1 MTDNKKKLPLLK
13 WRGTLGEAS
22 RSQRLM
28 MLASQL
34 LIVASL
40 VFSQAGF
47 VGIALPDN
55 NSTYLITV
63 LAPMALVAMVLG
75 LIPSTLFGIFCGL
88 TLALHAAV
96 QPLDYIELV
105 AVTPQSAAIIFGITG
120 LLLGLLFALALRRN
134 PTGWRRI
141 ARIVLICLAVS
152 TVFSIVFL
160 IVSTT
165 NIIIDYG
172 LVLEEE
178 LGGNVTESNI
188 DGAFVISRMLS
199 YGNPEL
205 QILVDATLMIAVC
218 WMSER
223 LLKRLG
229 IESDARPLH
238 TTFNAWL
245 FLAVLLGYLVVT
257 AFGFVSI
264 TGRELHLAADD
275 MREEIEY
282 LDIQRKTQEQRGIL
296 YTQSTMNS
304 TDVPENVREIFQRY
318 FSAASLLDGYETAID
333 GVVIVAS
340 GSTTEAEIVCSTDQK
355 VVLGNT
361 LEQELEVDTVEAIKK
376 SLETGRLRDVVLDYL
391 SSEAGES
398 FRVARLGYLLAVR
411 SEPAY
416 DTQNTDYVDDSSG
429 YIYVIIRPAEMV
441 FGDRGTVV
449 RWMAQTTFVLM
460 ALVYG
465 LVSNLLNRVV
475 VAPISRMGEEL
486 DAICDGKL
494 DTVVDARGSAEFVGL
509 STGINATVDRLKEL
523 IAEAKKRIE
532 QELATARA
540 IQSSALPSRFPPFPE
555 IDTFDLYASMDPA
568 REVGGDFYDFFL
580 TDENTVAFLVADV
593 AGKGIPGALFM
604 MASKAELDNF
614 LMTGISVA
622 DAVKRSNER
631 LCEGNDAD
639 MFVTAWVAKL
649 DYHTGVVTYVNA
661 GHNPPLL
668 RHEGKWVWLREKSGL
683 FMGSFELAKY
693 KSFELTL
700 QPGDE
705 LLVYSDGVNEAF
717 SVDGVEYGNDQ
728 LEAFVNAHS
737 DLGPQE
743 LVEALRADVAR
754 WAEGAE
760 QSDDITILALE
771 YHPNGWS
778 AEL

>member
-22 RSQRLM
+22 RNQRLM
-28 MLASQL
+28 VIVSQM

-47 VGIALPDN
+47 VGIALPDDT
-55 NSTYLITV
+55 STYLITV
-63 LAPMALVAMVLG
+63 LAPMALVAMFLG
-75 LIPSTLFGIFCGL
+75 PILSTLFGLYCGL

-105 AVTPQSAAIIFGITG
+105 AITPQSASIIFCITG
-120 LLLGLLFALALRRN
+120 LLLGLLFALALRHN
-134 PTGWRRI
+134 PTGGRRI
-141 ARIVLICLAVS
+141 RRIVLICLVVS
-152 TVFSIVFL
+152 VLFSIVFL
-160 IVSTT
+160 VVSTAY
-165 NIIIDYG
+165 IIIDYG
-172 LVLEEE
+172 LVLEQE
-178 LGGNVTESNI
+178 LGSRVTESNI
-188 DGAFVISRMLS
+188 DGEFVISRMLS

-282 LDIQRKTQEQRGIL
+282 LDVQRKTQEQRGIL
-296 YTQSTMNS
+296 YTQSTMNAV
-304 TDVPENVREIFQRY
+304 DMPENVREVFKRY
-318 FSAASLLDGYETAID
+318 FSAASLLDGYESTLD
-333 GVVIVAS
+333 GIVIVAN
-340 GSTTEAEIVCSTDQK
+340 GSTPQAEIVCSTDEK

-391 SSEAGES
+391 SSEAGEN
-398 FRVARLGYLLAVR
+398 FRVARLGYLMAAR

-416 DTQNTDYVDDSSG
+416 DTQNTDYADDSSG

-509 STGINATVDRLKEL
+509 SAGINATVDRLKDL

-555 IDTFDLYASMDPA
+555 IDSFDLYASMAPA

-580 TDENTVAFLVADV
+580 TDENTMAFLVADV
-593 AGKGIPGALFM
+593 SGKGIPGALFM

-771 YHPNGWS
+771 YHPAGWS

>member
-1 MTDNKKKLPLLK
+1 M
-13 WRGTLGEAS
+13 EA
-22 RSQRLM
+22 
-28 MLASQL
+28 
-34 LIVASL
+34 
-40 VFSQAGF
+40 
-47 VGIALPDN
+47 
-55 NSTYLITV
+55 
-63 LAPMALVAMVLG
+63 
-75 LIPSTLFGIFCGL
+75 
-88 TLALHAAV
+88 
-96 QPLDYIELV
+96 
-105 AVTPQSAAIIFGITG
+105 
-120 LLLGLLFALALRRN
+120 
-134 PTGWRRI
+134 
-141 ARIVLICLAVS
+141 
-152 TVFSIVFL
+152 
-160 IVSTT
+160 
-165 NIIIDYG
+165 
-172 LVLEEE
+172 LE
-178 LGGNVTESNI
+178 
-188 DGAFVISRMLS
+188 R
-199 YGNPEL
+199 
-205 QILVDATLMIAVC
+205 
-218 WMSER
+218 
-223 LLKRLG
+223 
-229 IESDARPLH
+229 
-238 TTFNAWL
+238 
-245 FLAVLLGYLVVT
+245 LLGYLVVS

-282 LDIQRKTQEQRGIL
+282 LDVQRKTQEQRGIL
-296 YTQSTMNS
+296 YTQSTMNAV
-304 TDVPENVREIFQRY
+304 DMPENVREVFKRY
-318 FSAASLLDGYETAID
+318 FSAASLLDGYESTLD
-333 GVVIVAS
+333 GIVIVAN
-340 GSTTEAEIVCSTDQK
+340 GSTSQAEIVCSTDEK

-398 FRVARLGYLLAVR
+398 FRVARLGYLMAAR

-416 DTQNTDYVDDSSG
+416 DTQNTDYADDSSG

-441 FGDRGTVV
+441 FSDRGTVV

-460 ALVYG
+460 ALVYA
-465 LVSNLLNRVV
+465 LVSRLLNRVV

-486 DAICDGKL
+486 DAICEGKL
-494 DTVVDARGSAEFVGL
+494 DTLVDARGSAEFVGL
-509 STGINATVDRLKEL
+509 SAGINATVDRLKDL

-555 IDTFDLYASMDPA
+555 IDSFDLYASMAPA

-580 TDENTVAFLVADV
+580 TDENTMAFLVADV
-593 AGKGIPGALFM
+593 SGKGIPGALFM

-771 YHPNGWS
+771 YHPAGWS
-778 AEL
+778 PSSNRWRPKGVAP